1 MDEEIVTIEKNDTW
15 VLEDLPE
22 GKDVIG
28 LKWIYKPKYKEN
40 GTIIKYTARLVAKG
54 YSQQPRIMELFLSI
68 HVGLRVGEMECDCL
82 IAYGASLLI
91 FGCLMISS
99 DPFEVQGRRACG
111 LLGYYSN
118 MLKTGIFYRSMDD
131 ISLFNDCSQERQLIS
146 IVLRLQLAEGIAEA
160 YVPKLHHGLRAIT
173 SGNNKDQS
181 IINTLRQSAREE
193 EVFEKVANIATNEVP
208 IFLKKHNRKAIDA
221 WSLPRTNIKEST
233 LDFLVFN
240 IVIESS

>member
-54 YSQQPRIMELFLSI
+54 YSQQPGIMELFLSI
-68 HVGLRVGEMECDCL
+68 H
-82 IAYGASLLI
+82 
-91 FGCLMISS
+91 
-99 DPFEVQGRRACG
+99 GRRACG

-131 ISLFNDCSQERQLIS
+131 ISLFNDCSQERQSIS
-146 IVLRLQLAEGIAEA
+146 IVLRLQLAEGIAQA